1 MAADRAA
8 LLTLVLIGCGSFPA
22 LGWAQEFSDLQSAKL
37 VGRDR
42 LEITPG
48 YSRVTDSAE
57 ISPAYPIDGAAGDY
71 QGPAQHEFGVQV
83 ATGVAERVDLRGR
96 YGRVEGVNFVFFGPK
111 FELVKDKVAL
121 AVPVG
126 FAFGQGIESWR
137 SWQAHPT
144 LLFTAPVNRHVEL
157 NAAGKVPFSFS
168 GGNTLVAFNFG
179 GGFGDLD
186 RWAIRPEVGF
196 LFDPHQSGHHY
207 TQLSVGVT
215 LFAGK
220 KR

>member
-1 MAADRAA
+1 
-8 LLTLVLIGCGSFPA
+8 
-22 LGWAQEFSDLQSAKL
+22 

-48 YSRVTDSAE
+48 YSR
-57 ISPAYPIDGAAGDY
+57 
-71 QGPAQHEFGVQV
+71 GPKFGVQA
-83 ATGVAERVDLRGR
+83 ATGVAEGIDLRGLCVR
-96 YGRVEGVNFVFFGPK
+96 IEGSNLVGFGPK
-111 FELVKDKVAL
+111 FTLVKDKVAL

-126 FAFGQGIESWR
+126 FAFGEGVEPGESWYAQP
-137 SWQAHPT
+137 S

-157 NAAGKVPFSFS
+157 NAAGNVFHAFSD
-168 GGNTLVAFNFG
+168 GGTLVAFTFG

-186 RWAIRPEVGF
+186 RWAIRPEIGLIF
-196 LFDPHQSGHHY
+196 FPGESGHY
-207 TQLSVGVT
+207 VQLSIGVT